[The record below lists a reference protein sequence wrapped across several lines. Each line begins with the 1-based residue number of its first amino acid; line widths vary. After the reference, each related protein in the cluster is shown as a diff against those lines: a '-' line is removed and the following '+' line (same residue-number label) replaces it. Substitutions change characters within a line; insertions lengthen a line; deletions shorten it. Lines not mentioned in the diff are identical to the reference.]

1 MSLVEQD
8 RLDPNAA
15 QSIKNI
21 AAYKFVPLDRLPE
34 RRKQL
39 RILTKRLGLSGT
51 ILLSTEGI
59 NLFLAGTPENMD
71 AFLDELR
78 RDVAFTD
85 LEVKISYSDSIPFR
99 RMLVKLKREIISFEP
114 QGITPTSAP
123 TEKLAPRELK
133 QWLDEGRP
141 VTLLDVRNDYEV
153 KLGTFRNAHAIGVS
167 HFRHFA
173 EQVLRLPQEWKE
185 QPVVMFCTG
194 GIRCE
199 KAGPYMAQQGFH
211 QIYQLDGGIL
221 KYFEECGDAHYD
233 GSCFVF
239 DQRVALDSQLQET
252 DTALCFA
259 CQMPLTAEEQA
270 MPEYVPGESC
280 PYCFKTPEM
289 TMRQSIDARHD
300 RLRELIS
307 PLPGSAPYEN
317 RRPIQV
323 AQKHDG
329 VTLLELLQQLY
340 PFVETTTWLEAIT
353 AGRLQRNNEPLAA
366 EAVVRAGDRLENVL
380 PGTIEPDVN
389 GAIEILHEDA
399 ALVVVNKPA
408 PLPMHPCGRFNR
420 NTLIYLLNQ
429 LYEPQVLRVAHRLDA
444 NTTGVVVLSRSRTM
458 AGMVQPQ
465 FERGEVEKVYLVQ
478 VQGHPVEDEFECD
491 APIGPIVAKLGGR
504 EIAED
509 GLPALT
515 KFRVLERL
523 ADGTSRLE
531 ARPLTGRTNQIRL
544 HAAHLSHPVCG
555 DPLYGRELDPDTTP
569 TLSID
574 DPPLRLHAWQ
584 VTFRHPLEGRRV
596 TFTAPPPDYFGLSR

>member
-1 MSLVEQD
+1 MSLVEHD
-8 RLDPNAA
+8 RLKQAA
-15 QSIKNI
+15 SSIKNI

-39 RILTKRLGLSGT
+39 RILTKRLELSGT

-59 NLFLAGTPENMD
+59 NLFLAGTPEEMD

-78 RDVAFTD
+78 RDEAFAD
-85 LEVKISYSDSIPFR
+85 LEVKVSYSDSIPFR

-123 TEKLAPRELK
+123 TEKLPPRELK

-153 KLGTFRNAHAIGVS
+153 KLGTFRNAQAIGVS

-173 EQVLRLPQEWKE
+173 EQVLRLPPEWKD

-199 KAGPYMAQQGFH
+199 KAGPFMAQQGFQ
-211 QIYQLDGGIL
+211 QIYQLEGGIL

-239 DQRVALDSQLQET
+239 DQRVALDSQLHET

-259 CQMPLTAEEQA
+259 CQMPLTAEEQMMA
-270 MPEYVPGESC
+270 EYVPGESC
-280 PYCFKTPEM
+280 AYCYKTPEM
-289 TMRQSIDARHD
+289 TMRESIAVRHE

-307 PLPGSAPYEN
+307 PLPGSAPYDN

-366 EAVVRAGDRLENVL
+366 ESVVRAGDRLENVL
-380 PGTIEPDVN
+380 PGTTEPDVN
-389 GAIEILHEDA
+389 GAIEILYEDA

-420 NTLIYLLNQ
+420 NTLIYILNQ

-478 VQGHPVEDEFECD
+478 VQGHPVRDEFECD

-509 GLPALT
+509 GLPART
-515 KFRVLERL
+515 MFRVLERL

-544 HAAHLSHPVCG
+544 HAAHLGHPVCG
-555 DPLYGRELDPDTTP
+555 DPLYGCELDPEATP

-584 VTFRHPLEGRRV
+584 VSFRHPLEGRRV
-596 TFTAPPPDYFGLSR
+596 TFTAPPPDYFAAPQ